1 MNIFETLQKLVD
13 YWNNVRFSFYANL
26 NVISIKQLAG
36 QAQLINDQ
44 SILTTRTMYQ
54 RAVDV
59 DMLNA
64 VKSVLADASSDS
76 PSKKSSCQ

>member
-13 YWNNVRFSFYANL
+13 YWNNVRFSFYADL

-44 SILTTRTMYQ
+44 SFLTTRTMYQ
-54 RAVDV
+54 RTVDV

-64 VKSVLADASSDS
+64 VKSVLADVRALALRH
-76 PSKKSSCQ
+76 